1 MVVQQRGTFLISC
14 MLPSWFDF
22 DELNFCISSCPIMS
36 RKVYTQEHTN
46 NSKCHV
52 SHVTSYLLTAL
63 NVGCLYMIIHGT

>member
-1 MVVQQRGTFLISC
+1 MVVHQRGTFLISC

-46 NSKCHV
+46 NSTCHEGQPCKQL
-52 SHVTSYLLTAL
+52 VTPL
-63 NVGCLYMIIHGT
+63 NIM